1 LSRWFGGGH
10 RPPAGGNGGDEQVPP
25 VKDADFIVLPAVAS
39 DSWRTWLMTGLRKAP
54 FDRRRIRGDH
64 KGIKKMMI
72 EGTSAPQDPP
82 QPWNDFSGAMVRQA
96 VDEALNSLPP
106 GHKQA
111 VKLAYFGGMS
121 NEAIAKHLGV
131 ATGVVRKRLRDAL
144 AVVSAHVETGAAL
157 GRKVIYG
164 IAALAAVRW
173 TIDFVRRTPLPS
185 TDQVAQAAVVLACGV
200 VTASVLSTSSPS
212 PGQLTQVDR
221 GQLSVPATG
230 APLNVSTLPVAP
242 VTAPVIGPL
251 PVPTPAVPVL
261 PTPAV
266 PPLPTPPAVTLPV
279 TIPSLPPVPSPP
291 PIPTPSPIPPVL

>member
-1 LSRWFGGGH
+1 MLSRWLGGGH
-10 RPPAGGNGGDEQVPP
+10 RSPAGGNDGDEQVPP

-39 DSWRTWLMTGLRKAP
+39 DSWRTWLMTGLRRAP
-54 FDRRRIRGDH
+54 FDRRRLRGDH
-64 KGIKKMMI
+64 KGLKKMMI
-72 EGTSAPQDPP
+72 DGTSSPEDPA

-96 VDEALNSLPP
+96 VDEALNSLPA

-111 VKLAYFGGMS
+111 VKLAYFGGMT

-131 ATGVVRKRLRDAL
+131 GTGVVRKRLRDAL

-173 TIDFVRRTPLPS
+173 TIGFLRRVPLPA

-212 PGQLTQVDR
+212 PAQLTQVDR
-221 GQLSVPATG
+221 GPLSAPAPGVP
-230 APLNVSTLPVAP
+230 LKVSTSPVAP
-242 VTAPVIGPL
+242 VIGSVPI
-251 PVPTPAVPVL
+251 PTPAVPAL
-261 PTPAV
+261 PTMPAV
-266 PPLPTPPAVTLPV
+266 SLPVTLPV
-279 TIPSLPPVPSPP
+279 TIPSPP
-291 PIPTPSPIPPVL
+291 PIPTPLPIRRVP

>member
-1 LSRWFGGGH
+1 MLSRWFGGGH
-10 RPPAGGNGGDEQVPP
+10 RPRAGGNGGDGQVPP

-64 KGIKKMMI
+64 KGLKKMMI
-72 EGTSAPQDPP
+72 EGTSAPEDPP
-82 QPWNDFSGAMVRQA
+82 QPWNDFSGAMVRQS

-111 VKLAYFGGMS
+111 VKLAYFGGMT

-131 ATGVVRKRLRDAL
+131 GSSVVRNRLREAL

-164 IAALAAVRW
+164 VAALAAVRW
-173 TIDFVRRTPLPS
+173 TIDFLRRMPLPS

-212 PGQLTQVDR
+212 PAQLTQVDR
-221 GQLSVPATG
+221 GRLSAPATS
-230 APLNVSTLPVAP
+230 APLNISTSPVAP
-242 VTAPVIGPL
+242 VIGSV
-251 PVPTPAVPVL
+251 PVPTPGVP
-261 PTPAV
+261 A
-266 PPLPTPPAVTLPV
+266 LPTPPAVNLPVTLPV
-279 TIPSLPPVPSPP
+279 TIPSPP
-291 PIPTPSPIPPVL
+291 PIPSPIPPVP

>member
-10 RPPAGGNGGDEQVPP
+10 RPPAGGNGRDEQVPP

-64 KGIKKMMI
+64 KGLKKMMV
-72 EGTSAPQDPP
+72 EGTSAPEDPQ

-111 VKLAYFGGMS
+111 VKLAYFGGMT
-121 NEAIAKHLGV
+121 NEAIAEHLGV
-131 ATGVVRKRLRDAL
+131 GTGVVRKRLRQAL

-173 TIDFVRRTPLPS
+173 ILDAIKRAPMPGV
-185 TDQVAQAAVVLACGV
+185 DQVAQAAVVVACGV
-200 VTASVLSTSSPS
+200 VTVSVLGTSSPS
-212 PGQLTQVDR
+212 PAGLTQVDR
-221 GQLSVPATG
+221 GQVSVPAAV
-230 APLNVSTLPVAP
+230 APLNQATSPIAP
-242 VTAPVIGPL
+242 VTG
-251 PVPTPAVPVL
+251 T
-261 PTPAV
+261 
-266 PPLPTPPAVTLPV
+266 V
-279 TIPSLPPVPSPP
+279 TIPSPVVPA
-291 PIPTPSPIPPVL
+291 IPTPSPVNLPVTLPVPIPSPPAILPIVPTPPNLP

>member
-1 LSRWFGGGH
+1 VLNRWFGGGH

-54 FDRRRIRGDH
+54 FDRRRIRGNH
-64 KGIKKMMI
+64 KGLKKMMI
-72 EGTSAPQDPP
+72 EGTGAPEDSS
-82 QPWNDFSGAMVRQA
+82 QPWNDFSGAIVRQS

-111 VKLAYFGGMS
+111 VKLAYFGGMT

-131 ATGVVRKRLRDAL
+131 RPGVVRKRLRHAL

-164 IAALAAVRW
+164 IATLAAARW
-173 TIDFVRRTPLPS
+173 TIEFLRRMPLPS
-185 TDQVAQAAVVLACGV
+185 TDHVAQAAVVLACSV

-212 PGQLTQVDR
+212 PAQLTQADL
-221 GQLSVPATG
+221 GQITVPAAGVPLHVSTSPVKPVTGSVP
-230 APLNVSTLPVAP
+230 VQSPVAP
-242 VTAPVIGPL
+242 ALSTSL
-251 PVPTPAVPVL
+251 PVNL
-261 PTPAV
+261 P
-266 PPLPTPPAVTLPV
+266 VTLPV
-279 TIPSLPPVPSPP
+279 MPPVTLPSLP
-291 PIPTPSPIPPVL
+291 PIPTPSVLPSPIP

>member
-1 LSRWFGGGH
+1 MLSRWFGGGH
-10 RPPAGGNGGDEQVPP
+10 RPPAGGNGGEDQGQP

-64 KGIKKMMI
+64 KGLKKMMV
-72 EGTSAPQDPP
+72 EGTSAPEDPP
-82 QPWNDFSGAMVRQA
+82 QPWNDFSSAMVRQA
-96 VDEALNSLPP
+96 VDEALNTLPP

-131 ATGVVRKRLRDAL
+131 GTGVVRKRLRDAL

-164 IAALAAVRW
+164 IATLAAVRW
-173 TIDFVRRTPLPS
+173 TIDFLRRTPLPS

-200 VTASVLSTSSPS
+200 VTASVLSTSTSSPA
-212 PGQLTQVDR
+212 QLTQVDR
-221 GQLSVPATG
+221 GQVTAPATG
-230 APLNVSTLPVAP
+230 APLNVSTSP
-242 VTAPVIGPL
+242 VTPVIGSV
-251 PVPTPAVPVL
+251 PVPTPAVPAL
-261 PTPAV
+261 PTTPAV
-266 PPLPTPPAVTLPV
+266 NLPVTLPV
-279 TIPSLPPVPSPP
+279 TIPSPP
-291 PIPTPSPIPPVL
+291 PTPTPLPIPRVP

>member
-1 LSRWFGGGH
+1 MLSRWLGGGH
-10 RPPAGGNGGDEQVPP
+10 RSPAGGNGGDEQVPP

-64 KGIKKMMI
+64 KGLKKMMI
-72 EGTSAPQDPP
+72 EGTSAPEDPP

-96 VDEALNSLPP
+96 VDEALNSLPA

-111 VKLAYFGGMS
+111 VKLAYFGGMT

-131 ATGVVRKRLRDAL
+131 GTGVVRKRLRDAL

-164 IAALAAVRW
+164 IAALATVRW
-173 TIDFVRRTPLPS
+173 TIDFLRRMPIPS
-185 TDQVAQAAVVLACGV
+185 TDQMAQAAVVLACGV

-212 PGQLTQVDR
+212 PAQLTQVER
-221 GQLSVPATG
+221 GPLNAPATG
-230 APLNVSTLPVAP
+230 APVKVSTLPVEPA
-242 VTAPVIGPL
+242 IGPVR
-251 PVPTPAVPVL
+251 VPTPA
-261 PTPAV
+261 
-266 PPLPTPPAVTLPV
+266 LPTPPVVNLPVTLPV
-279 TIPSLPPVPSPP
+279 TIPSPP
-291 PIPTPSPIPPVL
+291 PIPTPLPIRRLP

>member
-1 LSRWFGGGH
+1 VLSRWFGGGH
-10 RPPAGGNGGDEQVPP
+10 RPPAGGNGGEDQGQP

-64 KGIKKMMI
+64 KGLKKMMV
-72 EGTSAPQDPP
+72 EGTSAPEDPP
-82 QPWNDFSGAMVRQA
+82 QPWNDFSSAMVRQA
-96 VDEALNSLPP
+96 VDEALNTLPP

-131 ATGVVRKRLRDAL
+131 GTGVVRKRLRDAL

-164 IAALAAVRW
+164 IATLAAVRW
-173 TIDFVRRTPLPS
+173 TIDFLRRTPLPS

-200 VTASVLSTSSPS
+200 VTASVLSTSTSSPA
-212 PGQLTQVDR
+212 QLTQVDR
-221 GQLSVPATG
+221 GQVTAPATG
-230 APLNVSTLPVAP
+230 APLNVSTSP
-242 VTAPVIGPL
+242 VTPVIGSV
-251 PVPTPAVPVL
+251 PVPTPAVPAL
-261 PTPAV
+261 PTTPAV
-266 PPLPTPPAVTLPV
+266 NLPVTLPV
-279 TIPSLPPVPSPP
+279 TIPSPP
-291 PIPTPSPIPPVL
+291 PTPTPLPIPRVP

>member
-1 LSRWFGGGH
+1 MLSRWFGGGH
-10 RPPAGGNGGDEQVPP
+10 RPPAGGNGGEDQGQP

-64 KGIKKMMI
+64 KGLKKMMV
-72 EGTSAPQDPP
+72 EGTSAPEDPP
-82 QPWNDFSGAMVRQA
+82 QPWNDFSSAMVRQA
-96 VDEALNSLPP
+96 VDEALNTLPP

-131 ATGVVRKRLRDAL
+131 GTGVVRKRLRDAL

-164 IAALAAVRW
+164 IATLAAVRW
-173 TIDFVRRTPLPS
+173 TIDFLRRTPLPS

-200 VTASVLSTSSPS
+200 VTASVLSTSTSSPA
-212 PGQLTQVDR
+212 QLTQVDR
-221 GQLSVPATG
+221 GQVTAPATG
-230 APLNVSTLPVAP
+230 APLNVSTSP
-242 VTAPVIGPL
+242 VTPVIGSV
-251 PVPTPAVPVL
+251 PVPTLAVPAL
-261 PTPAV
+261 PTTPAV
-266 PPLPTPPAVTLPV
+266 NLPVTLPV
-279 TIPSLPPVPSPP
+279 TIPSPP
-291 PIPTPSPIPPVL
+291 PIPTPLPIPRVP

>member
-1 LSRWFGGGH
+1 MLSRWFGGGH
-10 RPPAGGNGGDEQVPP
+10 RPPAGGNGGDEQAPP

-54 FDRRRIRGDH
+54 FDHRRIRGDH

-72 EGTSAPQDPP
+72 EGTSAPADPP

-131 ATGVVRKRLRDAL
+131 GTGVVRKRLRDAL

-212 PGQLTQVDR
+212 PGQLTQVDK

-230 APLNVSTLPVAP
+230 APLNVTTLPVAP
-242 VTAPVIGPL
+242 VIGPV

-261 PTPAV
+261 PTA
-266 PPLPTPPAVTLPV
+266 PAVTLPVTTPV
-279 TIPSLPPVPSPP
+279 TIPSLPPVPSPS
-291 PIPTPSPIPPVL
+291 PIPTPLPTPPGL

>member
-1 LSRWFGGGH
+1 VLSRWFGGGH
-10 RPPAGGNGGDEQVPP
+10 RPPAGGKGGDEQLPP

-64 KGIKKMMI
+64 KGLKKMMI
-72 EGTSAPQDPP
+72 EGTSDPQDPP
-82 QPWNDFSGAMVRQA
+82 QPWNDFSGAMIRQS

-111 VKLAYFGGMS
+111 VKLAYFGGMT

-131 ATGVVRKRLRDAL
+131 GTGVVRKRLRDAL

-173 TIDFVRRTPLPS
+173 TIDFLRRTPLPS
-185 TDQVAQAAVVLACGV
+185 IDQVAQAAVVLACGV
-200 VTASVLSTSSPS
+200 VTASVLSSSSPS
-212 PGQLTQVDR
+212 PAQLTQVDR
-221 GQLSVPATG
+221 GQLGAPATG
-230 APLNVSTLPVAP
+230 APLNLSTLPVAP
-242 VTAPVIGPL
+242 VTGPVIGPL
-251 PVPTPAVPVL
+251 SVPTPTL
-261 PTPAV
+261 PA
-266 PPLPTPPAVTLPV
+266 LPTPPAVTPPVTLPV
-279 TIPSLPPVPSPP
+279 TIPSPP
-291 PIPTPSPIPPVL
+291 PIPTPLPTPPVL